1 MKNKNKYLTIWA
13 IMFVVAVSSNFASNA
28 SFDGIR
34 NVDLAKILLIGFLA
48 GGFVNEAIHTFKKA
62 KE

>member
-1 MKNKNKYLTIWA
+1 
-13 IMFVVAVSSNFASNA
+13 MFVVAVSSNFASNA